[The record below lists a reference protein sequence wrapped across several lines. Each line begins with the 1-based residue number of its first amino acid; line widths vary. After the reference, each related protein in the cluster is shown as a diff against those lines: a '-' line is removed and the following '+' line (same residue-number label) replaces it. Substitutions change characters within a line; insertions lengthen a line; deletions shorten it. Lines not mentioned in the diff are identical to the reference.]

1 MGKSNSSIQRVQ
13 LELNSLGIDTE
24 IKELPASTRTALE
37 AARAVGCQV
46 GQIVKSL
53 VFQGITSQKPLLILT
68 SGANQ
73 VDETLLAE
81 TTGEIIKFASVHFV
95 REETGFA
102 IGGVSPFGL
111 KEKITTYIDEDLLQ
125 YPLIWAAAGSPQAV
139 FSIQPDSLVKATG
152 GKVITVHSK
161 EIE

>member
-1 MGKSNSSIQRVQ
+1 MGKANSSIQRVQ
-13 LELNSLGIDTE
+13 FELNSLGINTE

-68 SGANQ
+68 SGSNQ
-73 VDETLLAE
+73 VDENLVAE
-81 TTGEIIKFASVHFV
+81 ITGENIKFASVNFV
-95 REETGFA
+95 QEETGFA

-111 KEKITTYIDEDLLQ
+111 KKKITTYIDEDLLQ
-125 YPLIWAAAGSPQAV
+125 HPLIWAAAGSHHAV
-139 FSIQPDSLVKATG
+139 FCIQPDSLVKAIN
-152 GKVITVHSK
+152 GKVITVHSRNT
-161 EIE
+161 E